1 MTDIS
6 LAERRRLALPAFKGR
21 LPGRETVPPA
31 ELMRAQLAGTAG
43 LADSG

>member
-6 LAERRRLALPAFKGR
+6 LVERRRLALPACKGR

-31 ELMRAQLAGTAG
+31 EFMRALLAETAS